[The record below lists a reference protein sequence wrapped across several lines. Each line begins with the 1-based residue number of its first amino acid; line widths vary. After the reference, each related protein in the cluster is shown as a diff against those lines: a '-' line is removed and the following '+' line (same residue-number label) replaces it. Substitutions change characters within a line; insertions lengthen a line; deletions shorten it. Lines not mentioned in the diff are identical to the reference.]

1 MQEVL
6 RLGTGY
12 GTQAPVSS
20 ACCLM
25 SSRLLSTWVGLF
37 LLVLVLKRVEF
48 RIFWDSLFG
57 FQGNEDGRKKKFPGR
72 IRISST
78 ASSLFCPQTINI

>member
-57 FQGNEDGRKKKFPGR
+57 FQGNEDGRKKNSQAEFAFQAQPAAFSVPR
-72 IRISST
+72 
-78 ASSLFCPQTINI
+78 Q